1 MSLRHTS
8 GSSLVEVMVMMVI
21 LGVSIV
27 GIYSMVD
34 SGKRLA
40 SLTDARLTAL
50 NIAREGLESVTTL
63 RDTFSLNG
71 YESGSCNI
79 PPSINAFFS
88 VNGHILLDSPDA
100 NCPVM
105 STVSPPTAEHPY
117 ILKDDKTLTPESTN
131 FNVCINEFGWY
142 SQEFSVKSSPTIA
155 CSDET
160 DFCAENTTQSCKTR
174 FKRKITF
181 STEDSS
187 SYTTACGNINNP
199 QYCVEVTSKVWW

>member
-1 MSLRHTS
+1 MSLRRTS

-71 YESGSCNI
+71 YESGSCNL

-88 VNGHILLDSPDA
+88 INGHILLDSPDA
-100 NCPVM
+100 NCPIM
-105 STVSPPTAEHPY
+105 STVSPPTTENPY
-117 ILKDDKTLTPESTN
+117 ILKDDKILALESTN
-131 FNVCINEFGWY
+131 FDVCINEFGWY
-142 SQEFSVKSSPTIA
+142 SQEFSVKSSTPGPAITCA
-155 CSDET
+155 DET
-160 DFCAENTTQSCKTR
+160 DFCTGNTTQSCKTR
-174 FKRKITF
+174 FNRKITF
-181 STEDSS
+181 STED
-187 SYTTACGNINNP
+187 TTACGNINNS